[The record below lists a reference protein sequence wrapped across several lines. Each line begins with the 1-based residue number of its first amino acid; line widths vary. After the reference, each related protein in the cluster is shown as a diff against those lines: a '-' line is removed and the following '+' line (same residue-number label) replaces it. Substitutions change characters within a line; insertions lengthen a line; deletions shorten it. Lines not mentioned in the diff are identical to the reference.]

1 MSDFPGPISRSVSK
15 FGDDEHSCTHLWRV
29 ARLHCEICASYAQ
42 PYDLQKQGSTNRCTV
57 GLDTQYLEYVYMVLI
72 AMLFQ
77 PTSDTIDIAPFGLP
91 YALWEKYQRASR
103 AKRAQDENRRFE
115 DRQKCFSCL
124 NLFTKARV
132 RRLCVTC
139 SRCCAPAQRVVLHR
153 YEVSSIYRLWCCGP
167 FGHGMNDVSCWR
179 GS

>member
-1 MSDFPGPISRSVSK
+1 MHP
-15 FGDDEHSCTHLWRV
+15 LWRV

-77 PTSDTIDIAPFGLP
+77 PTSDTIDSSVWSSLRYI
-91 YALWEKYQRASR
+91 WEKYQRASR
-103 AKRAQDENRRFE
+103 AKRVYDEKYWFARLRPC
-115 DRQKCFSCL
+115 QKCFWRL
-124 NLFTKARV
+124 KLFTRARV

-139 SRCCAPAQRVVLHR
+139 LRCYASARQRSVVLS
-153 YEVSSIYRLWCCGP
+153 V
-167 FGHGMNDVSCWR
+167 
-179 GS
+179 

>member
-1 MSDFPGPISRSVSK
+1 MHP
-15 FGDDEHSCTHLWRV
+15 LWRV

-91 YALWEKYQRASR
+91 CASYGR
-103 AKRAQDENRRFE
+103 NTKELAGRSEHVMKISGLSRTGER
-115 DRQKCFSCL
+115 CFSRL
-124 NLFTKARV
+124 NLFTSARV

-139 SRCCAPAQRVVLHR
+139 SRCYASARERSVFCASYRC
-153 YEVSSIYRLWCCGP
+153 EV
-167 FGHGMNDVSCWR
+167 
-179 GS
+179 

>member
-1 MSDFPGPISRSVSK
+1 MSTRAP
-15 FGDDEHSCTHLWRV
+15 LWRV

-91 YALWEKYQRASR
+91 CATYGRNIKELAGRSEHVMKISGLRTGER
-103 AKRAQDENRRFE
+103 
-115 DRQKCFSCL
+115 CFSRL
-124 NLFTKARV
+124 NLFTTARV

-139 SRCCAPAQRVVLHR
+139 SRCYASAQRSVVLSEAIGVKC
-153 YEVSSIYRLWCCGP
+153 EVLWYYGYMVP
-167 FGHGMNDVSCWR
+167 SVTE
-179 GS
+179 